1 MMFSDQ
7 SKITGR
13 SMLFRWSRVLL
24 CGLILLLSAWN
35 GSIAAAQTQTETKNT
50 DFVFPAET
58 WERNPDPASV
68 GYSSA
73 GLENVRAYLETLNTS
88 AFMAVAGGKVLF
100 EYGDLT
106 ELSYLA
112 SVRKSI
118 LAILYGKYVTDNTI
132 RLATTLEELGIEDIG
147 GLLPVEKK
155 ATIKHLISAT
165 SGIYHHASNSGDSA
179 AFAPE
184 RGSVEPGEYFLYNN
198 WDFNCAGYI
207 FEMLTHQVIYD
218 ALERDLA
225 GPIGMQDFD
234 RLQQRKSGDLSRSR
248 YPAYHIW
255 LSTRDMARVGYLM
268 LRQGEWEGRQIVP
281 KNWLRMATGV
291 RTQVEDMNPEG
302 YREGPFGYGY
312 MWWVWDGPQARGPY
326 RGAYT
331 ARGAYGQY
339 ITVLPALDLVL
350 AHKTVPGRDRQV
362 GWAQYQGVLDRLIKA
377 KMTE

>member
-7 SKITGR
+7 SKITAR

-24 CGLILLLSAWN
+24 CGLILFLSAWN
-35 GSIAAAQTQTETKNT
+35 GPIADVQAQTETENT
-50 DFVFPAET
+50 AYVFPAET
-58 WERNPDPASV
+58 WERIPEPASV

-73 GLENVRAYLETLNTS
+73 GLENVRVYLETLNTS

-100 EYGDLT
+100 EYGDLA

-132 RLATTLEELGIEDIG
+132 RLATTLEELAIDDIG

-165 SGIYHHASNSGDSA
+165 SGIYHQASNSGDST

-234 RLQQRKSGDLSRSR
+234 RLQQRKSGDLLRSR

-255 LSTRDMARVGYLM
+255 LSTRDMARVGLLM
-268 LRQGEWEGRQIVP
+268 LRQGEWEGRQVVP
-281 KNWLRMATGV
+281 KNWVRMVTEV
-291 RTQVEDMNPEG
+291 RTEVEDMNPEG
-302 YREGPFGYGY
+302 FKEGPFGYGY
-312 MWWVWDGPQARGPY
+312 MWWVWDGPQAKGPY
-326 RGAYT
+326 KGAYT

-362 GWAQYQGVLDRLIKA
+362 GWEQYQGVLDRLIEA